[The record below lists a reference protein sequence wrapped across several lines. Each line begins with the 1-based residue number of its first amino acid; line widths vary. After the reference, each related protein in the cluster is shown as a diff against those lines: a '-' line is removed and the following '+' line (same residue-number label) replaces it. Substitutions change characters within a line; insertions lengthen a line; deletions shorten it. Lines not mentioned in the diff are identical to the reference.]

1 MVWLVVQESEAEGQ
15 AMLLEEEG
23 VSVISD
29 VDDTLRISVVGK
41 LSHYFKST
49 FLKEF
54 EDVHGMAELY
64 QVYASLSCAVPCGS
78 HARNPIAGVGE
89 HAAGSVPLRKRYAV
103 SAVAALERIP
113 RQQGLSQGQLPLALL
128 PGARY
133 VRSRPM
139 FSSE

>member
-1 MVWLVVQESEAEGQ
+1 VVWLVVQESEAEGQ

-64 QVYASLSCAVPCGS
+64 QVYASLSCVPCRVALTRAQSNRRCGRARCRLGS
-78 HARNPIAGVGE
+78 TT
-89 HAAGSVPLRKRYAV
+89 
-103 SAVAALERIP
+103 
-113 RQQGLSQGQLPLALL
+113 
-128 PGARY
+128 
-133 VRSRPM
+133 
-139 FSSE
+139 